1 MITYNNIPSQKSSS
15 SSDQTVEIFNNYY
28 NLPININN
36 NELIAMIGF
45 LEKRGFDKSSAET
58 TAITILT
65 QAVKDGYSAMQIMDT
80 LTGVDSVDISKLV
93 AEIIN
98 LNRLKTSQLGVTQTF
113 SISESVT
120 RNVLA

>member
-1 MITYNNIPSQKSSS
+1 MAIYNNIPSEKPAS

-28 NLPININN
+28 TAPVNINN
-36 NELIAMIGF
+36 NELIALVGL
-45 LEKRGFDKSSAET
+45 LENKGFDPLSAET

-65 QAVKDGYSAMQIMDT
+65 QAAKDGFKAMEIMDT
-80 LTGVDSVDISKLV
+80 ITGIDNAEITKLV

-98 LNRLKTSQLGVTQTF
+98 LNRLKTSQLGIAKTF
-113 SISESVT
+113 SVSETVT